1 MTAASRIV
9 GIVLGSVDRRSVPDM
24 AEAWAQDLETECGK
38 AVPSA
43 EKVRDVCRQHG
54 VPDALRA
61 RAWQV
66 LLGVVS
72 RKANLETWWEDDD
85 LEIEDLHVVKAD
97 VIRTRQSIQKF
108 KNGDVQKEMEKL
120 LLIYCK
126 CRSVKYTQGLNE
138 LLAPFIDLRPDPL
151 HPTPQPYPYDR
162 NEIFNSFYAL
172 VHKFLPNMLR
182 GHDLKT
188 LRRSLQLVFSR
199 SSSFLLCSMCG
210 FVL

>member
-1 MTAASRIV
+1 
-9 GIVLGSVDRRSVPDM
+9 M
-24 AEAWAQDLETECGK
+24 AEAWAQDLETECSK
-38 AVPSA
+38 AMPSA

-138 LLAPFIDLRPDPL
+138 LLAPFIDLRPDPP

-188 LRRSLQLVFSR
+188 LRRSLQLVFSC
-199 SSSFLLCSMCG
+199 SSSFS
-210 FVL
+210 